1 MYDFLF
7 AKFTI
12 FHSEILAGKLKEYI
26 RATSKDLVYLFILQ
40 MLYMLVGVK
49 MHFTED
55 YININTW
62 SQHEY
67 YGFFTPLLMY
77 NLTPITDTIAKYKG
91 VIGTKDQTLSMH
103 IAIYSQTAS

>member
-12 FHSEILAGKLKEYI
+12 FHSEILASKLKEYI
-26 RATSKDLVYLFILQ
+26 RAASKDLVYLFILQ

-55 YININTW
+55 DININT
-62 SQHEY
+62 
-67 YGFFTPLLMY
+67 
-77 NLTPITDTIAKYKG
+77 
-91 VIGTKDQTLSMH
+91 
-103 IAIYSQTAS
+103 